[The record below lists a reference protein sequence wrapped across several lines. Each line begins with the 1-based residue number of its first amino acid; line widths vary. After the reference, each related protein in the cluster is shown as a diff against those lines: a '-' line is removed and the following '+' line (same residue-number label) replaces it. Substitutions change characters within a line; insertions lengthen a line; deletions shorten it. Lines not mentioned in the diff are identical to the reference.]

1 MAPGQ
6 ASTRETQTGM
16 PATMYVSNHQS
27 IELTASPWAKARL
40 KPNFGAVTIFPKTYL
55 STPAA
60 QGAIAFPNLDTFSP
74 SGATKPVMPN
84 TSLNLPLGKIPSPA
98 HLAMVR
104 ALSGHQLLYPVEP
117 VLKYIQAQWRNLLVT
132 NRQLLEVMQDPK
144 VHQPPGTPKRLYI
157 SAKENPQRVLQELA
171 RDLSPQALRQIQLT
185 PLPPPGFRNNLP
197 AGLLYLPHP
206 YVVPGGRFKEM
217 YGWDSYFIQLG
228 LLKDGH
234 LGTAKGMTDNLLYQI
249 ENYGTILNAN
259 RSYFINRS
267 QPPFITEMVMN
278 VFNRTR
284 DKHWLSNAM
293 PAIENHYGYW
303 TSGGHLITRGPAA
316 GLSRYFAYGEGPAM
330 EVLQGEIEGGKN
342 HYERIQDYYRTRPV
356 PDYDVNDYFDVR
368 TGQLEPLFYKADRT
382 MRESGFDPSNRF
394 GPFNIDIINY
404 APVCLNSL
412 LYRMEKDMSQMYQT
426 LGNPSKAAHME
437 NLAQARKERINRV
450 LWDDKAGMYLDY
462 NIKTNQRRFYPYGT
476 MFFPLWA
483 GVASPVQAART
494 IQNLPWLETPGG
506 LMTSATN
513 SGNQWD
519 APFAWAPLQL
529 IAVQGMLNYNVPGA
543 KESAERVATK
553 FVNLVA
559 KEFSEHGGIFEKYD
573 ARRMESDVAD
583 GIDYGYDSN
592 ELGFGWTNGVF
603 LKLLDVAKNAGKHA
617 PSSPVAPVSPFQR
630 NAMPH
635 NPFFIGPIP
644 NNSPQFR
651 PAIRA

>member
-1 MAPGQ
+1 MGSPTGAARQ
-6 ASTRETQTGM
+6 ANSTGAQ
-16 PATMYVSNHQS
+16 PA
-27 IELTASPWAKARL
+27 
-40 KPNFGAVTIFPKTYL
+40 
-55 STPAA
+55 
-60 QGAIAFPNLDTFSP
+60 
-74 SGATKPVMPN
+74 
-84 TSLNLPLGKIPSPA
+84 PA
-98 HLAMVR
+98 HTAVVR
-104 ALSGHQLLYPVEP
+104 SMSGQQILYPIQP
-117 VLKYIQAQWRNLLVT
+117 VLNYIQAQWRNLLVT
-132 NRQLLEVMQDPK
+132 NRQLPEVMQDPK
-144 VHQPPGTPKRLYI
+144 VHQPPGTPSILYI
-157 SAKENPQRVLQELA
+157 SAKENPMRVWQDLQKSLP
-171 RDLSPQALRQIQLT
+171 SQALNRIQIRT
-185 PLPPPGFRNNLP
+185 LPPPGFRNNLP
-197 AGLLYLPHP
+197 PGLLYLPHP

-234 LGTAKGMTDNLLYQI
+234 LDTAKGMTDNLLYEI

-267 QPPFITEMVMN
+267 QPPFITEMVLN
-278 VFNRTR
+278 VYNRTG
-284 DKHWLSNAM
+284 DKTWLSKAM
-293 PAIENHYGYW
+293 PAVENHHNYW
-303 TSGGHLITRGPAA
+303 TSGGHLINSGPAA

-330 EVLQGEIEGGKN
+330 EVLQGEVENGKN
-342 HYERIQDYYRTRPV
+342 HYQRIQEYYQTKPV
-356 PDYDVNDYFDVR
+356 PDYDVNDYYDAR
-368 TGQLEPLFYKADRT
+368 TGQLKPLFYKADRT

-426 LGNPSKAAHME
+426 LGNPAKAARME

-462 NIKTNQRRFYPYGT
+462 NIKTNQRRFYPYAT

-483 GVASPVQAART
+483 GAASPQQAART
-494 IQNLPWLETPGG
+494 IQNLPWLESPGG
-506 LMTSATN
+506 LMTSATQ

-529 IAVQGMLNYNVPGA
+529 VAVQGMLNYNVPGA
-543 KESAERVATK
+543 KESAVRISNK
-553 FVNLVA
+553 FVNQVA

-603 LKLLDVAKNAGKHA
+603 LELLDVIKNAQKPQPTLPIPMTYQTANTQAGIPA
-617 PSSPVAPVSPFQR
+617 LNPFSSNPNRNPFQQISPLIPVAS
-630 NAMPH
+630 
-635 NPFFIGPIP
+635 
-644 NNSPQFR
+644 
-651 PAIRA
+651 